1 MKVFSLL
8 IFALCFANLFA
19 DQLLSNPL
27 ERKAEQTITDIIGS
41 GVTKIGDLDL
51 LVLREEIK
59 TINYHNIEGEIS
71 SVAGGRNSAYYLAGE
86 VFSKTDLERYG
97 QQAINLLALHE
108 SLGALGY
115 EDSNYQKSILI
126 EIFKDLPQGLQSDFL
141 KNQLTQQVFDE
152 KHLNYNDNGGAT
164 GIGGGGDIA
173 TAWFKYQV
181 LNYLKITGTM
191 TPFELLVFS
200 HIRFEP
206 HNSKPDKKTAVIIPL
221 TAECGHNEIVLQELR
236 KARSYSHIIPSVLVP
251 VDYHK
256 MSSQRFW
263 GMVTDVGNFF
273 HVYFRNRNITTDF
286 IPMRSGY
293 QRLAHCH
300 GTNNT
305 FVIHESIKNNITFKN
320 SNTLKDFISE
330 YNFQCL
336 KETGHEARISTN

>member
-8 IFALCFANLFA
+8 IFTLCFANLFA

-51 LVLREEIK
+51 LKLREEIK
-59 TINYHNIEGEIS
+59 TIEFNNIDGDIDI
-71 SVAGGRNSAYYLAGE
+71 VAGGRNSAYYLAGE
-86 VFSKTDLERYG
+86 VFSKPDLERYG
-97 QQAINLLALHE
+97 QQAMNLLSIHE

-126 EIFKDLPQGLQSDFL
+126 EAFRGLPHGLQQDFL
-141 KNQLTQQVFDE
+141 NDHLTKLVFDQDSLRYE
-152 KHLNYNDNGGAT
+152 GGAT

-173 TAWFKYQV
+173 TAWLKFQV
-181 LNYLKITGTM
+181 INYLKISSIL
-191 TPFELLVFS
+191 TPHELLALS
-200 HIRFEP
+200 HTRFEP
-206 HNSKPDKKTAVIIPL
+206 NNKNPNEETAIIVPHKS
-221 TAECGHNEIVLQELR
+221 ECGNNNIVLRELR
-236 KARSYSHIIPSVLVP
+236 KSRSYSHIIPSVLIP
-251 VDYHK
+251 SNYHK
-256 MSSQRFW
+256 MNSDRLWKIVIDLARF
-263 GMVTDVGNFF
+263 FR
-273 HVYFRNRNITTDF
+273 VYYNNKKVTTDF
-286 IPMRSGY
+286 LPSYSGY
-293 QRLAHCH
+293 QKLAHCH

-336 KETGHEARISTN
+336 KDTGHEARISTN